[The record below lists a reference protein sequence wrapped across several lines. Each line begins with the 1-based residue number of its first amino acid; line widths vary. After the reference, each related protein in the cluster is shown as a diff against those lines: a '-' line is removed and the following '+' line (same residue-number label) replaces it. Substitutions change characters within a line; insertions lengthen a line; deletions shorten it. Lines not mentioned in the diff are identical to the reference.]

1 MCLIGFHLLF
11 STLGRLSVLLIVV
24 FIHCFGRGGLARRA
38 TSVLQR
44 RGMTVNGAFKDP
56 RSAEFLRIACIIL
69 KEH

>member
-1 MCLIGFHLLF
+1 M
-11 STLGRLSVLLIVV
+11 LLIVV
-24 FIHCFGRGGLARRA
+24 FIHCFGRGGLARPA